1 MPEWDLRP
9 CELWEHLGGVEGGEG
24 ERGGWGSSILIPM
37 KGNMLTANK
46 ADELVLVL
54 NYLRCG

>member
-1 MPEWDLRP
+1 MSYGNTWEELR
-9 CELWEHLGGVEGGEG
+9 G
-24 ERGGWGSSILIPM
+24 ERGREGGWGSSILIPM